1 MRNRAGTSDINR
13 RKMIRNVTIKDKPVS
28 VSTRTTN
35 VTSQPSQQT
44 QRIVQ
49 GSNTVAAQ
57 GIAVAG
63 PNAYSQG
70 GSPRSSNIIGGE
82 IKTDEQGRM
91 SLEEI
96 EKLNI
101 LEQLGR
107 GAVVPTEQMVGMVK
121 DVAYGVKSEDQRTME
136 SGLDL
141 LLNPL
146 IKPFADPSMRSS
158 GVITDKWYYPE
169 ELKSDWKVLPEFM
182 QKGVGTP
189 EKRTLIEGL
198 QANIG
203 NTSAIIQSE
212 QSGKIR
218 DAEFGVSAERFSRA
232 PGYYIGSALG
242 EIPYF
247 IVGAG
252 QIKAVATISAKATAG
267 VIRGSVKGS
276 AGAKLI
282 ATAYKVERTV
292 DKLQKAVSVA
302 DKGITTLQITNP
314 KIVTSAV
321 KVLKKG
327 YSDNVDVV
335 RKNIKNLSPEEASMA
350 KITSDNAIKNSAEL
364 GNKFTPARMN
374 KLKRMPEGTE
384 AEITLKINKV
394 EQFNREVRTILLPNV
409 KKFKNEFLAE
419 TVKQSRNT
427 RTERIAS
434 AISGSPTDVA
444 TTINKYFN
452 RVGSTKGDNASG
464 IDVTIQNIRRDT
476 IDLNMDQG
484 KYSGVLGNIKLNK
497 DLYGGVITSALGIDR
512 ATRKGQNIA
521 ELVSRTMLTNRVL
534 DGKNVAMMKGR
545 MDENITIL
553 REENMIFEAAKKS
566 DVPDQKINTVDIK
579 AIDQKISD
587 NKIEIAALEKAKV
600 NSFERLD
607 FNMGPIQK
615 KGKGK
620 TKWDG
625 WSAKGQDLDKAQTTQ
640 WRFSYSGLAE
650 THEGLADAFDQ
661 LSLNV
666 AVRPSVNVR
675 KEYGIWR
682 GTIGDDISG
691 VGDFFITESTRKEAV
706 GVFGEKFV
714 SPSSK
719 AKRVGLK
726 TFKVPFSGGKK
737 VRTLLPAKVDQ
748 KELIFTMYQDRDA
761 LRISGGGKSG
771 TTPLI
776 MVSKS
781 INPDDLRL
789 IQNSGFLGTFKGYK
803 GLEDMIGGGKYGNKL
818 ILEENKIPM
827 KTLQS
832 VIDSNKNPWKL
843 GDDDPFKKLSIDTKS
858 SATGDAFYKP
868 AVWRY
873 AGDVLMQR
881 AVLENRPAEVLA
893 YAKDKI
899 IKIDGRSNFIQENL
913 SKEIKKIKESKL
925 KKYMGYFGD
934 NNRDA
939 EIAVLREKAGIESVV
954 LALTKSSLQKYEN
967 IDDVK
972 RIAKEINVQESG
984 VPRGTTVST
993 PLYNLEQYDLK
1004 MQTMD
1009 RSGIE
1014 IRDMK
1019 NPSDVYFKSNK
1030 KMYKV
1035 LDRSFNPEMITTAD
1049 QVRQSRSFL
1058 TTTDNGKQFSTQIID
1073 PNTGNFMPEEI
1084 IKDGK
1089 SYFSGGIPKK
1099 TELIPGK
1106 TKDGKITFTKE
1117 DVVPNIDD
1125 VVENSMI
1132 NLDRPLTYAKYLKEL
1147 TEDEVGK
1154 LEYGSLWGIVKK
1166 QQSTLKGI
1174 DQTSPSQ
1181 IKQTFNDANEIIL
1194 AKKNLKEQ
1202 ITEGTK
1208 ITAAKFIGNK
1218 VFSLVGT
1225 KNSLSDRFT
1234 GKRWRPVDNR
1244 TLKPDDSTLKDQ
1256 SVQFFDN
1263 MGQGRGTR
1271 NTGFTDLA
1279 RLINADPAKGI
1290 TQGKNIGGF
1299 QFNTMYELLDTHYLR
1314 KERDMSIYEGQSK
1327 SPLKTEKRTNYKVL
1341 EENARQKGNLGPDY
1355 DDTNTAMIQFK
1366 KQMVNLVRT
1375 KVQVGQEELGW
1386 QSKEMKS
1393 IIGSPEKYRAAVTDI
1408 VDTPDNLYIRAPT
1421 KMERIKNKG
1430 KGKSSKWNFINPRF
1444 DLPALAP
1451 KRESRVSAFKK
1462 LGNQWGSQLIGV
1474 SSDIGGDPGMS
1485 RAATSPAFMPG
1496 KINQFARSV
1505 GAKLGIEPVSAEQ
1518 INPNVNPAW
1527 RKAYL
1532 SYAPYYDD
1540 LPRKN
1545 KKEFDKTQGRG
1556 LEATDETNIRREA
1569 FERSEKTAAEEKVSD
1584 IVRRIEQL
1592 NNQKNQD
1599 KLDVNNSKTMT
1610 TAEKTEKI
1618 AAISKAQK
1626 SGIKNL
1632 QKQMKPSSRQPAVDD
1647 IAIRTSGGLRW
1658 RLVQENEGGIKGR
1671 QFYYSKTYPEIGT
1684 DLRLNPAPKTNKKGY
1699 QDIPS
1704 NTMTPD
1710 ETYMMVKGM
1719 LDASLGKTYTSKSSD
1734 PIRATL
1740 NKNIL
1745 ELFDTAFTKEQKRTA
1760 TKSPA
1765 SMEKWLASDPD
1776 VKPFTQTQ
1784 EFKSLVEQQQQ
1795 LGASIKNI
1803 SDSKM
1808 KQQSKSTG
1816 NKIQAFDADIMAQN
1830 YLRANPQTVGIKQQI
1845 NQSSRLAKVSLA
1857 MSGGSVSQ
1865 SETDYAI
1872 PSLMAGPQ
1880 ASFGPPQRNILDQTI
1895 GDIQTTIN
1903 GINAGNAD
1911 ISKKGESQEVKS
1923 YILPKGMKASMST
1936 GLSQGGLANL
1946 STIRSSLSSSFLS
1959 TLPISRQLGGQGSS
1973 LVEGLNLGV
1982 FSAEKTKT
1990 DAAALLDKSVISQG
2004 INIKFG
2010 LDQGQMKGFAFTTP
2024 VTRPVVTDQVL
2035 IPPNVLA
2042 PPVAPTR
2049 IIPLTPVVPPYLD
2062 PQNDWRDRD
2071 LKLRKKK
2078 SKKTWWQTPA
2088 NWYEP
2093 YYWGGKNQDGAGY
2106 VTFAGKEPGKVKK
2119 YEKRHFGI
2127 GVNDSPFGIK
2137 GNWF

>member
-1 MRNRAGTSDINR
+1 MRNRAGTSNINR
-13 RKMIRNVTIKDKPVS
+13 RKMVRNVTVKDKPVS
-28 VSTRTTN
+28 VSTKTTN
-35 VTSQPSQQT
+35 VTSQPSQPT

-49 GSNTVAAQ
+49 GSNTVAPQ

-63 PNAYSQG
+63 PRAYSQG

-189 EKRTLIEGL
+189 EKRTLVEGL

-314 KIVTSAV
+314 KVVTSAV

-497 DLYGGVITSALGIDR
+497 DLYGGVVTSALGIDR

-534 DGKNVAMMKGR
+534 DGKNVAIMKGR
-545 MDENITIL
+545 MDENISIL
-553 REENMIFEAAKKS
+553 KDENKLFEAAKKS
-566 DVPDQKINTVDIK
+566 DVPDQKINTVDRK
-579 AIDQKISD
+579 AMDQKIF
-587 NKIEIAALEKAKV
+587 NNELEIAALEKAKV
-600 NSFERLD
+600 SSFERLD

-615 KGKGK
+615 KGKG
-620 TKWDG
+620 TTRYDG
-625 WSAKGQDLDKAQTTQ
+625 WSAEGQNLDKAQTTQ
-640 WRFSYSGLAE
+640 WRFSYSGLAK
-650 THEGLADAFDQ
+650 THEGLADSFDQ

-682 GTIGDDISG
+682 GTIGDDIYG
-691 VGDFFITESTRKEAV
+691 VGDFFITESTRKESI
-706 GVFGEKFV
+706 GTFGEKFV

-748 KELIFTMYQDRDA
+748 KELIFTLYQNRDA

-776 MVSKS
+776 MVNKA

-789 IQNSGFLGTFKGYK
+789 IQNSGFLGEFTGYK

-827 KTLQS
+827 KTLKS
-832 VIDSNKNPWKL
+832 VIDNNKNPWKL
-843 GDDDPFKKLSIDTKS
+843 GDSDPFKNVSIDTKS

-868 AVWRY
+868 EVWRY

-881 AVLENRPAEVLA
+881 AVLESRPAEVLA

-899 IKIDGRSNFIQENL
+899 IKIEGRKGFIQDQLET
-913 SKEIKKIKESKL
+913 KIQTIRSSNA
-925 KKYMGYFGD
+925 KKYLGVKGD
-934 NNRDA
+934 VERATD
-939 EIAVLREKAGIESVV
+939 IKQLRRKIGDEMLTLENSQISLEKY
-954 LALTKSSLQKYEN
+954 KD

-972 RIAKEINVQESG
+972 RISKEINVNESG
-984 VPRGTTVST
+984 VPRGTAVST

-1019 NPSDVYFKSNK
+1019 NPSDTYFKSDK

-1073 PNTGNFMPEEI
+1073 TKTQNFML
-1084 IKDGK
+1084 DGTETGTPK
-1089 SYFSGGIPKK
+1089 SFN
-1099 TELIPGK
+1099 LIPSTTKSGK
-1106 TKDGKITFTKE
+1106 TTFKKE
-1117 DVVPNIDD
+1117 DVVPKIDD
-1125 VVENSMI
+1125 VVEDSMI
-1132 NLDRPLTYAKYLKEL
+1132 NLDKPLTYAKYLKEL

-1181 IKQTFNDANEIIL
+1181 IKQTFNDADEIIL

-1208 ITAAKFIGNK
+1208 ITAAKFVGNK

-1256 SVQFFDN
+1256 SIQFFDN
-1263 MGQGRGTR
+1263 MGQGQGVR

-1279 RLINADPAKGI
+1279 RMINADPKKGI

-1314 KERDMSIYEGQSK
+1314 KERDMSIYDVQSK
-1327 SPLKTEKRTNYKVL
+1327 SQLKTEKRTNYKVL

-1375 KVQVGQEELGW
+1375 KVQFGKEELGW
-1386 QSKEMKS
+1386 KSKEMKS

-1505 GAKLGIEPVSAEQ
+1505 GVKLGIEPVSAEQ
-1518 INPNVNPAW
+1518 VNPNVSRAIT
-1527 RKAYL
+1527 KTYM
-1532 SYAPYYDD
+1532 SYSDIYDS
-1540 LPRKN
+1540 LPRHH
-1545 KKEFDKTQGRG
+1545 KKQFDKSVPRG
-1556 LEATDETNIRREA
+1556 FEATDETNIRREA

-1592 NNQKNQD
+1592 NNQKNQE
-1599 KLDVNNSKTMT
+1599 KIDVKADRTMT
-1610 TAEKTEKI
+1610 QAEKTETI
-1618 AAISKAQK
+1618 AKISKAQK
-1626 SGIKNL
+1626 SGIKTL
-1632 QKQMKPSSRQPAVDD
+1632 QKQMKPSSRQPVVNNLSVNEDGSLSWKLVD
-1647 IAIRTSGGLRW
+1647 
-1658 RLVQENEGGIKGR
+1658 QYEGGVKGNK
-1671 QFYYSKTYPEIGT
+1671 FYYSQNYPGVG

-1710 ETYMMVKGM
+1710 ETDLMVKGM
-1719 LDASLGKTYTSKSSD
+1719 IDASLGKTYTSKSSD
-1734 PIRATL
+1734 PVRAGL

-1745 ELFDTAFTKEQKRTA
+1745 KLFDTAFTKEQKRTA

-1765 SMEKWLASDPD
+1765 SMSKWLESDPD

-1784 EFKSLVEQQQQ
+1784 EFKSLVGQQQQ

-1808 KQQSKSTG
+1808 KQQSKSPG
-1816 NKIQAFDADIMAQN
+1816 NRVQAFDADVMAQN
-1830 YLRANPQTVGIKQQI
+1830 YLRANPQTVGIKQQV
-1845 NQSSRLAKVSLA
+1845 NQSSGLARVSLA

-1880 ASFGPPQRNILDQTI
+1880 SSFGPPQRNALDQAI

-1903 GINAGNAD
+1903 GINTGSTN
-1911 ISKKGESQEVKS
+1911 ISEKGESQEVKS
-1923 YILPKGMKASMST
+1923 YILPKGMEASMST

-1946 STIRSSLSSSFLS
+1946 STITSSLSSSSLS

-1982 FSAEKTKT
+1982 FSAEKSKIDT
-1990 DAAALLDKSVISQG
+1990 AALLKKSVISQG
-2004 INIKFG
+2004 INIKSG

-2024 VTRPVVTDQVL
+2024 VARPVVTDQVL

-2042 PPVAPTR
+2042 PPVVPTR
-2049 IIPLTPVVPPYLD
+2049 VLPITPLVPPYLD
-2062 PQNDWRDRD
+2062 PQNDWRDRN

-2093 YYWGGKNQDGAGY
+2093 YYWGGKNQEGAGY
-2106 VTFAGKEPGKVKK
+2106 VTFTGKEPGKVKK

-2137 GNWF
+2137 GKWF